1 MNSIHVNIR
10 NAFSQSVNSF
20 LATQATIGNQN
31 EIKSIKIVIVVAIFN
46 LVKNKYTIRITLSS
60 SQVGLRVSSLV
71 PVNTLQIFNLLL
83 AAPQHTAYI

>member
-1 MNSIHVNIR
+1 MNAIHVNIR

-20 LATQATIGNQN
+20 LATQATIGKLS
-31 EIKSIKIVIVVAIFN
+31 EIKSIRIVIVVAIFN
-46 LVKNKYTIRITLSS
+46 LVKNKYILRITLSR